1 MRNVWAI
8 CKREIKSYF
17 YSPIAYVVI
26 VMFGVIAG
34 WFFFTSMS
42 FYSLLSFQSM
52 QNPYIRYQLNLTEM
66 VIRPMFGNISII
78 MLLMLPVVTMR
89 LFSEEKKTGTIELLL
104 TYPVSDLQALL
115 GKYIAALCVFLV
127 MLLFT
132 IVYAFLMAWFGTPE
146 SGPLIT
152 AYIGLL
158 LMGASFIALGLF
170 ASSLTENQIV
180 AAIIA
185 FGALLLFWVV
195 GWAAS
200 ITHGTFADLL
210 RFISITDHFDNFA
223 KGVLDTSDLVYY
235 ATFIIFFLFLTL
247 RVLDSKR
254 WRG

>member
-132 IVYAFLMAWFGTPE
+132 IVYAFLMAWFGNPE

-200 ITHGTFADLL
+200 ITHGTLADLL
-210 RFISITDHFDNFA
+210 RFMSITDHFDNFA